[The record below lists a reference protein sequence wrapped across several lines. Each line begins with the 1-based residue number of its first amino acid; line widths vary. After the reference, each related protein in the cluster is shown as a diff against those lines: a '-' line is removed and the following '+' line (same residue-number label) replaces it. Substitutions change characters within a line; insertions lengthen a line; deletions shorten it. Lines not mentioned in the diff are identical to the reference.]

1 MEGNTPDGT
10 GPMHVPFG
18 HIVANEKWRG
28 SQLAQGMQG
37 RWAPS
42 TKALSHLTPLFK
54 NVPPIFIQSSRN
66 LFSCLY
72 FQEKLNSFLRMA

>member
-1 MEGNTPDGT
+1 MERNTPDGT

-42 TKALSHLTPLFK
+42 TEALCHLSPLFK
-54 NVPPIFIQSSRN
+54 NVLPIAVFSSKAHGTYF
-66 LFSCLY
+66 LFCI
-72 FQEKLNSFLRMA
+72 LRKN